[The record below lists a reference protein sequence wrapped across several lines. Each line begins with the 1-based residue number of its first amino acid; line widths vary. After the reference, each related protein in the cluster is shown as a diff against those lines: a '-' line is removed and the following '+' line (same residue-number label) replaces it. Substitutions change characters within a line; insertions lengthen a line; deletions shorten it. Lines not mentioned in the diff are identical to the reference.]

1 MKEIFRILIVVL
13 LSPLYFVTIL
23 FRGMFEVIEPI
34 AQDVGSNLTRPFI
47 EVYNSMY
54 KHWKKVFKWK

>member
-1 MKEIFRILIVVL
+1 MKKIFRILMVVL

-23 FRGMFEVIEPI
+23 FKGMFELIEPL
-34 AQDVGSNLTRPFI
+34 AQDVGNNLTRPFI

-54 KHWKKVFKWK
+54 EYWKKIFRWK

>member
-1 MKEIFRILIVVL
+1 MKEIIRIIIVLV
-13 LSPLYFVTIL
+13 LSPLYLVTIL
-23 FRGMFEVIEPI
+23 FGEMFEVIEPI
-34 AQDVGSNLTRPFI
+34 AQDVGNNLTRPFI